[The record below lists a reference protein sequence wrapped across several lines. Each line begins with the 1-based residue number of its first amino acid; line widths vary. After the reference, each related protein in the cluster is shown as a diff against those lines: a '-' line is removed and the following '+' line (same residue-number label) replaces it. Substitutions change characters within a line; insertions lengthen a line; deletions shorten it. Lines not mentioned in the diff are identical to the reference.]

1 MTQTVSARL
10 QVYIRRTVVE
20 PARPTMSAAP
30 FESTILKANNV
41 DWIGLAALV
50 NRRMD
55 NEWLLDTLVFWL
67 YTYRAEETTS
77 A

>member
-1 MTQTVSARL
+1 
-10 QVYIRRTVVE
+10 
-20 PARPTMSAAP
+20 MSAVP

-67 YTYRAEETTS
+67 YTYRAEETAS